1 MGTFG
6 NPDTGCISTKPWDLH
21 PLVISEEWQKHW
33 NKNRKTVVEE
43 DLVIFTPNNALCT
56 VNEVSIC
63 SAKCALWKSV
73 KIFIITMVE
82 HFFYFQQPTQYVNF
96 RIFLRLLKFYVK
108 SILVFLKLEKL
119 SFLLFVAIKFRF
131 RINGNIWLFPTW
143 TFRIQ
148 WLHIL
153 DLLLKSAKIDFT

>member
-63 SAKCALWKSV
+63 SAKCALWKSEN
-73 KIFIITMVE
+73 IHHDNGRTI
-82 HFFYFQQPTQYVNF
+82 
-96 RIFLRLLKFYVK
+96 
-108 SILVFLKLEKL
+108 
-119 SFLLFVAIKFRF
+119 LLF
-131 RINGNIWLFPTW
+131 NNP
-143 TFRIQ
+143 
-148 WLHIL
+148 H
-153 DLLLKSAKIDFT
+153 SAEISGFFCYYSDFTWNQFWCKSRVLETAILTILEALNFCRLNKIHSPNNDTKRQFYNFYIDSP